1 MNASRTRR
9 TEVALRAV
17 CALVP
22 AVLAAAHVPNV
33 ADAAHDRG
41 VSHVLGLRAEP
52 WRTLDL
58 AAGVLLT
65 PLPLGT
71 LAARAALGGTL
82 VIAAAG
88 VILYAIAC
96 HLLRARGEPGR
107 LGYAVAAI
115 ATSAALVAGPWQ
127 IEAAAVGSSATGA
140 TLVLLAL
147 LFVMRASERGSRT
160 AWMAAALTLGL
171 ALGQEPWVLASAI
184 AGVAAFV
191 TSSSYG
197 RAAAVRAWR
206 DQKVAVAACI
216 AMGLAPLL
224 FALVHVRF
232 SGAPS
237 TEAAAE
243 AWADPT
249 VLGFSSFAFVLKEIG
264 PVLTLFAAAGGLVGL
279 LTERARGPAAGLGA
293 VVATG
298 FACGSLG
305 ASVGPTRFAAPV
317 LAADAAMCALA
328 AISMLGIVRAVAEAR
343 VPLARTAAGLFV
355 VLELVIPVDAAD
367 EALVRCARRASATA
381 AWWDD
386 AVWSTLE
393 PRTVFLADD
402 ERTRDRAAAAA
413 AQAMLRSDI
422 VMVSGKARSGL
433 QGGPV
438 ANDLLPLWRDLALS
452 GSPGEASLSALA
464 SVRPVVASHE
474 LTWGAAIGRHLI
486 PAELVDRVAP
496 EPRGTSDRRRAL
508 DAFAPARQ
516 QLSTRLAGDP
526 DLRAVTEALLH
537 ARAMLLASIGDR
549 DLAERAAADARL
561 FGRP

>member
-9 TEVALRAV
+9 TEIALRAV

-22 AVLAAAHVPNV
+22 AVLAASHIPNV

-41 VSHVLGLRAEP
+41 VSHVLGLRAQP
-52 WRTLDL
+52 WRALDL

-82 VIAAAG
+82 VTAAAG
-88 VILYAIAC
+88 VVLYAIAC

-127 IEAAAVGSSATGA
+127 VEAAAVGSSATGA
-140 TLVLLAL
+140 MLVLLAL
-147 LFVMRASERGSRT
+147 FFVMRASERGSRS
-160 AWMAAALTLGL
+160 AWMMAALTLGL
-171 ALGQEPWVLASAI
+171 AMGQEPWTLASAI
-184 AGVAAFV
+184 AGGTAFV
-191 TSSSYG
+191 MSNSHG
-197 RAAAVRAWR
+197 RAAAVRAWHG
-206 DQKVAVAACI
+206 QKVALAGCI
-216 AMGLAPLL
+216 AMGLAPLF
-224 FALVHVRF
+224 FALAHVRL
-232 SGAPS
+232 SGSPAA
-237 TEAAAE
+237 EAAAE
-243 AWADPT
+243 AWAAPP
-249 VLGFSSFAFVLKEIG
+249 VLASSPFAFVQKEIG
-264 PVLTLFAAAGGLVGL
+264 PVLTLFAVAGGLVAL
-279 LTERARGPAAGLGA
+279 LTARARGPAAGLGA

-298 FACGSLG
+298 FACGALG

-317 LAADAAMCALA
+317 LAAHAAICALA
-328 AISMLGIVRAVAEAR
+328 SVSMLGIVRAVAEAR

-367 EALVRCARRASATA
+367 ESLVRCARRASATT

-393 PRTVFLADD
+393 PRTVVLLDD
-402 ERTRDRAAAAA
+402 ERARDRAAAAA

-422 VMVSGKARSGL
+422 VVVSGKAKSGL
-433 QGGPV
+433 QGGPI

-452 GSPGEASLSALA
+452 GSPSEASLSALA
-464 SVRPVVASHE
+464 SARPFVASYE
-474 LTWGAAIGRHLI
+474 PTWGAAIGRHLV

-516 QLSTRLAGDP
+516 QLSARLAGDP
-526 DLRAVTEALLH
+526 DLRGVTEALLH
-537 ARAMLLASIGDR
+537 ARALLLASIGDR
-549 DLAERAAADARL
+549 DLAGRAAADARL
-561 FGRP
+561 FERP